1 MLNTSSSEMHF
12 MRAAS
17 IVILFISHFSAFAQ
31 EKFYQ
36 IQCTEV
42 TEAKYKATK
51 EFKIQANLD
60 RLIEMYPGVQGNSS
74 LDKVLREAG
83 DGGEKREIPFK
94 LSKKEGRSVYQYSR
108 KEDGRIYEITFNIDN
123 GNLKYTFKDPIA
135 EDPASEVLKFK
146 KREPWIIFTENY
158 TCK

>member
-1 MLNTSSSEMHF
+1 

-17 IVILFISHFSAFAQ
+17 ILILFISHFSAFAQ

-42 TEAKYKATK
+42 TEVKYKDTK
-51 EFKIQANLD
+51 EFKIQTNLD
-60 RLIEMYPGVQGNSS
+60 RLIEINPGVEGNSS
-74 LDKVLREAG
+74 LDKVLRE
-83 DGGEKREIPFK
+83 GGYGGKSETPFK
-94 LSKKEGRSVYQYSR
+94 LVKKEGHSVYQYSPGR
-108 KEDGRIYEITFNIDN
+108 QEDGWIYEITFNIDT
-123 GNLKYTFKDPIA
+123 GNLKYTVKEPIA

-146 KREPWIIFTENY
+146 KREPWIIRTENY